1 MDVTAATNTPEMYTI
16 TASGTFTFDRN
27 VGVRTSPF
35 MAQSSAATY
44 VAGESVNYDSK
55 VKNDNHLWLSY
66 IGASGNRVYV
76 DYANIA
82 NNEYFGTDTNST
94 DPIQAG
100 SEPTTGEGLGTLYER
115 SMDKRGLITL
125 TPPQMEQL
133 TPQLGTSLTP
143 LTGPMAVK
151 RR

>member
-94 DPIQAG
+94 DRFKLVLSPQ
-100 SEPTTGEGLGTLYER
+100 PV
-115 SMDKRGLITL
+115 RG
-125 TPPQMEQL
+125 
-133 TPQLGTSLTP
+133 
-143 LTGPMAVK
+143 
-151 RR
+151 